1 MQAMWVYVT
10 ASSRQEALSIGRAVV
25 GERLAACANVLDG
38 MTSIYWWERSLQ
50 EEGEAS
56 LILKTR
62 SDLIDRLTAR
72 IRELHSYACPCVV
85 AMPIS
90 AGNPAYLD
98 WIIQDTA
105 IAAEA

>member
-25 GERLAACANVLDG
+25 GERLAACADILDG
-38 MTSIYWWERSLQ
+38 MTSIYWWEQSLQ

-85 AMPIS
+85 AMPIA
-90 AGNPAYLD
+90 AGNPGYLD
-98 WIIQDTA
+98 WIFRETA
-105 IAAEA
+105 MPAEA

>member
-1 MQAMWVYVT
+1 MQAMFVYIT

-38 MTSIYWWERSLQ
+38 MTSVYWWQQSLQ
-50 EEGEAS
+50 EDGEAS

-62 SDLIDRLTAR
+62 SDLIERLTAR
-72 IRELHSYACPCVV
+72 VKQLHSYDCPCVV
-85 AMPIS
+85 AMPIV

-98 WIIQDTA
+98 WIAGETA
-105 IAAEA
+105 APAEA

>member
-25 GERLAACANVLDG
+25 GERLAACANILDG

-85 AMPIS
+85 AMPIA
-90 AGNPAYLD
+90 AGNPGYLD
-98 WIIQDTA
+98 WIFQETA
-105 IAAEA
+105 MPAEA

>member
-25 GERLAACANVLDG
+25 SERLAACANILDG
-38 MTSIYWWERSLQ
+38 MISIYWWERSLQ

-85 AMPIS
+85 AMPIL
-90 AGNPAYLD
+90 AGNPGYLD
-98 WIIQDTA
+98 WIFRETA
-105 IAAEA
+105 ISAEA